1 MVSTQSKQS
10 QALLFSE
17 PMYTETGVWCELAD
31 GLDPKEW
38 ASLCRYIGN
47 LSPNEFRRV
56 KKKIYPNPDSLIN
69 RLKRL
74 FTFDLHETAGVPL
87 VCLDPAGMRQ
97 E

>member
-56 KKKIYPNPDSLIN
+56 KKKIYPNPDSIMN

-74 FTFDLHETAGVPL
+74 FVFEQWETAGVPL